1 MTESLFGGGK
11 TKVSKTPISVP
22 IKYSDARDFRATAGK
37 GSVRVSGK
45 GTKIDV
51 RGSSVP
57 ANARKV
63 VSSISN
69 QRGRLNGM
77 MKNLRGNNNAFIQAR
92 VRPLEQALD
101 ENLSQ
106 QSQDFAR
113 RGIFGSL
120 SANEQTKSR
129 FLGEQAIADERA
141 KATDESLSKLFD
153 AETLMRGLN
162 QDQMGVAET
171 LMRDE
176 LSRLGISL
184 EALQL
189 SLSDRRKMTEVAGT
203 NTTTKEP
210 TDILGGIGKIIGI
223 ASGAAALSDR
233 RAKTDIQRLP
243 FDVCGLPFYT
253 FTYLWGEKSA
263 GFMADEVKE
272 KYPDAIEERDG
283 IMFVKYAE
291 VLNGH

>member
-1 MTESLFGGGK
+1 MGSVFKNLFGGGK
-11 TKVSKTPISVP
+11 SKVNQTPVSVP
-22 IKYSDARDFRATAGK
+22 IKYGPARDFIATAGK
-37 GSVRVSGK
+37 GSVRVSGD
-45 GTKIDV
+45 GTKVDV

-63 VSSISN
+63 IGSISN

-77 MKNLRGNNNAFIQAR
+77 MKGLRGNNNAFIQAR

-101 ENLSQ
+101 ENLAQ
-106 QSQDFAR
+106 QSQDFTR

-129 FLGEQAIADERA
+129 FLGEQAISDERA
-141 KATDESLSKLFD
+141 KATDESISKLFD
-153 AETLMRGLN
+153 AEALMRGLN

-189 SLSDRRKMTEVAGT
+189 SIGDQKKLTEVAGT
-203 NTTTKEP
+203 NTTVQKP
-210 TDILGGIGKIIGI
+210 MDILGGIGKIMDI
-223 ASGAAALSDR
+223 AKGVP
-233 RAKTDIQRLP
+233 T
-243 FDVCGLPFYT
+243 G
-253 FTYLWGEKSA
+253 G
-263 GFMADEVKE
+263 
-272 KYPDAIEERDG
+272 
-283 IMFVKYAE
+283 
-291 VLNGH
+291 

>member
-1 MTESLFGGGK
+1 MTKSIFGGGK
-11 TKVSKTPISVP
+11 TKVSNTPISVP
-22 IKYSDARDFRATAGK
+22 IKYGPARDFRAQAGR
-37 GSVRVSGK
+37 GSVQVSGD

-63 VSSISN
+63 IGSISG
-69 QRGRLNGM
+69 QRGRVRNMISSLQ
-77 MKNLRGNNNAFIQAR
+77 GNNNGFIQAR

-101 ENLSQ
+101 ENLAQ

-176 LSRLGISL
+176 LFRLGISL

-189 SLSDRRKMTEVAGT
+189 SLGDQKKLTEVAGT
-203 NTTTKEP
+203 NTTTKAP
-210 TDILGGIGKIIGI
+210 TDILGGIGKIVGI

-233 RAKTDIQRLP
+233 RAKTDIERLP

-272 KYPDAIEERDG
+272 KYPDAIVEKDG